1 MTARYVHIDWEP
13 LIPVAEALDL
23 FEQGIDP
30 RATQSATH
38 GAAAYLAA
46 QPISDNPIGER

>member
-13 LIPVAEALDL
+13 LIPIAEALDV

-30 RATQSATH
+30 RATQSATQ
-38 GAAAYLAA
+38 AAAAHPA
-46 QPISDNPIGER
+46 VAPIRENPVGER